1 MAFHYRSTATMSTA
15 VITTKE
21 FKGIGHKQHCA
32 TCQHWMTNIKHHS
45 QQFVPALGQPALLHL
60 FIPVGLL
67 KEKPRLYDLYVLHP
81 HT

>member
-32 TCQHWMTNIKHHS
+32 TCQHWVTNIKHHS
-45 QQFVPALGQPALLHL
+45 QQFVPALEACSTGFVHSCCT
-60 FIPVGLL
+60 V
-67 KEKPRLYDLYVLHP
+67 ERE
-81 HT
+81 T